1 MDITEALEQSQPGL
15 VARVKDAIHQHKLN
29 QRSEQTYLHWITRF
43 VLFTDLKDPDALANE
58 DRQQFLD
65 YLSDRMRLSRA
76 RFNQANQALAFFY
89 EDVLGKASTAGS
101 GCAAA

>member
-15 VARVKDAIHQHKLN
+15 VARIKDAIHKHKLN

-89 EDVLGKASTAGS
+89 EDVLGKTPVGNN